1 MPSAAIGPTAL
12 KLLLILKRPNSHFP
26 GMLKC
31 SAAIRVLTSTPIV
44 NWSSSSSGEHISLI
58 ELEP

>member
-12 KLLLILKRPNSHFP
+12 KFLLILKRPNSHFADT
-26 GMLKC
+26 LKC

>member
-1 MPSAAIGPTAL
+1 
-12 KLLLILKRPNSHFP
+12 
-26 GMLKC
+26 MLKC

-58 ELEP
+58 EL